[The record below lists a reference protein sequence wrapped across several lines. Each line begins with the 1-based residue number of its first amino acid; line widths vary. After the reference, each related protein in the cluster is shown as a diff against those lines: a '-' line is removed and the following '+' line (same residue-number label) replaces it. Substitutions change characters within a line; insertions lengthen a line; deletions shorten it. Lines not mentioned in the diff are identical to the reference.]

1 MQLSWFTILNNMS
14 ESQIEQKVTG
24 NNTTSFPANKKKR
37 GMRQIFPQR
46 WFEVIAAIM
55 LGIVAVTTAWS
66 GYEATRWSG
75 EQSIRYTQANAL
87 RVESTRNSTLAGLVM
102 LNDSNLLS
110 SWLVAHSHG
119 DTKLAN
125 LYEKRFRPEF
135 LSAFKAWLATDPFN
149 NPHAPPGPLVMPQY
163 KVSESEEANRLAL
176 EAERIFAKGQEANEQ
191 GDAYV
196 LNTIFLASALFLT
209 AIAERFDWNLV
220 RAVILAF
227 AMAMLLYGIYH
238 LITYPVI

>member
-1 MQLSWFTILNNMS
+1 MRN
-14 ESQIEQKVTG
+14 SQNELEDTHKYEP
-24 NNTTSFPANKKKR
+24 SLAAKKEKQDIW
-37 GMRQIFPQR
+37 QIFTQR
-46 WFEVIAAIM
+46 WFAVITAIM
-55 LGIVAVTTAWS
+55 LGIVAVATAWS

-87 RVESTRNSTLAGLVM
+87 RIESIRNSTLAGLVM
-102 LNDSNLLS
+102 LNDSNLFS

-119 DTKLAN
+119 DTKLAS

-163 KVSESEEANRLAL
+163 KVSESEKADQLAI
-176 EAERIFAKGQEANEQ
+176 EAERNFVKGQEANEQ

-196 LNTIFLASALFLT
+196 LNTIFLASVLFLT
-209 AIAERFDWNLV
+209 AVAEHFDWNLIRV
-220 RAVILAF
+220 VILTI
-227 AMAMLLYGIYH
+227 AMAMLLFGVYH